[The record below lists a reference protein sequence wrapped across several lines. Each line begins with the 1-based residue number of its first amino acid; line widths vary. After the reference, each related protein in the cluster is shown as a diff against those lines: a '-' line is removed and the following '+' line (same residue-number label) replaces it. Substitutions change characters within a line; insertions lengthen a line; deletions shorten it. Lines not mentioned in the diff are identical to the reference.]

1 MKELEKI
8 YNIFGFQPKKEVE
21 TFYKSEKCR
30 HGADRRNT
38 TWNRGHMLNISFT
51 SNKNKYEKNI

>member
-1 MKELEKI
+1 MKELKKYI
-8 YNIFGFQPKKEVE
+8 TFLDFSQKKEVE